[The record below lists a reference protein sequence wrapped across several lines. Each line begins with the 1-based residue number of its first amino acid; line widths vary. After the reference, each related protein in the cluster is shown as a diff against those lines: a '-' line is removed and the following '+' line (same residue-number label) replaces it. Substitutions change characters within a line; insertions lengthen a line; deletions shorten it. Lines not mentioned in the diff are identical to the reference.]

1 MNFAYCHSKLSINQK
16 LPMITLNKKKDKD
29 KRLLK
34 DWQPISLINMD
45 AKIASKAMAMSL
57 V

>member
-1 MNFAYCHSKLSINQK
+1 
-16 LPMITLNKKKDKD
+16 MITLNKKKDKD

-45 AKIASKAMAMSL
+45 AKIASKAMAMRL